1 MRITFFTHKPLKAI
15 RRVGFYAGDIDILR
29 SLGHE
34 VRVANGPHQMLA
46 PTDAYFAWWWTSAF
60 LPVAVGMLRRK
71 PTIVTG
77 VFNYNLAELDHP
89 DYLRRPR
96 WQQCL
101 IDFSLQHA
109 AANVFLSSYEHDL
122 VTAKLGVANPY
133 TIPLVVDT
141 DTYCPGE
148 EGDRDPYLVLNI
160 AWSGRFNAARKC
172 LFEIVES
179 IPIVRREIPQVRYV
193 FCGTPGE
200 QHDALVERV
209 RQLGVEASVDFLGY
223 VDDHQKRALMRCCT
237 VYLSPSRYEGFGLAI
252 AEAMSCGAPIVT
264 SPVGSIPEVVDDC
277 GLLVDGR
284 DIPAIAAAT
293 VRLLQ
298 DEALRQRLGCRARE
312 RILRNYRYEVRRN
325 GLRELIEQ
333 LV

>member
-1 MRITFFTHKPLKAI
+1 MRITFFTHKPLDAI
-15 RRVGFYAGDIDILR
+15 RKVGFYSADIDILR
-29 SLGHE
+29 RLGHD
-34 VRVANGPHQMLA
+34 VRIANRPHQLLA

-71 PTIVTG
+71 PTIITG
-77 VFNYNLAELDHP
+77 VFNYDLADLDHP

-96 WQQCL
+96 WQKSL
-101 IDFSLQHA
+101 IEFSLRHA

-122 VTAKLGVANPY
+122 LTEKLRVANPH
-133 TIPLVVDT
+133 TIPLAVDT
-141 DTYCPGE
+141 DIHSPGK
-148 EGDRDPYLVLNI
+148 EGDRDPYLVLNV

-179 IPIVRREIPQVRYV
+179 ISIVRREIPQVRYV

-209 RQLGVEASVDFLGY
+209 RQLGVESSVDFLGY
-223 VDDHQKRALMRCCT
+223 VDDDQKRALMRRCT

-252 AEAMSCGAPIVT
+252 AEAMSCGAAVVT
-264 SPVGSIPEVVDDC
+264 SPVGSIPEVVGNA

-284 DIPAIAAAT
+284 DVAAISQAT
-293 VRLLQ
+293 LRLLG
-298 DEALRQRLGCRARE
+298 DPALSHGLGQKARDHV
-312 RILRNYRYEVRRN
+312 LRHYRHEVRRD
-325 GLRELIEQ
+325 GLRKLIEQ